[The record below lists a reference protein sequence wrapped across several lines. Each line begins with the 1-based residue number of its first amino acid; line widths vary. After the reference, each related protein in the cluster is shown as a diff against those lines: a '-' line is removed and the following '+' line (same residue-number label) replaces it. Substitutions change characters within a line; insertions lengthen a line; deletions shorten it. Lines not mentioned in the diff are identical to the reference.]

1 MPQESH
7 HQESHHQDSRQQVSR
22 YHPLLVVLH
31 WFLALMISAVLILGP
46 LVLVKIPNSDP
57 MKIDGLRQHM
67 IGGALILALMLVRF
81 LVRAGTAHPAPAS
94 TGNTLLNRLGWVSHR
109 LFYPLVLGMAG
120 SGLVMA
126 VQADLPAI
134 VFGGQ
139 GSLPPDFWAF
149 TARTFHYV
157 FSRLLMAL
165 IALHVA
171 GALYHTF
178 FLKDRLLRRMGFGKR
193 VATATVSTSP
203 TFNQRTP
210 EVQS

>member
-1 MPQESH
+1 
-7 HQESHHQDSRQQVSR
+7 
-22 YHPLLVVLH
+22 
-31 WFLALMISAVLILGP
+31 
-46 LVLVKIPNSDP
+46 
-57 MKIDGLRQHM
+57 
-67 IGGALILALMLVRF
+67 
-81 LVRAGTAHPAPAS
+81 
-94 TGNTLLNRLGWVSHR
+94 
-109 LFYPLVLGMAG
+109 MAG

-178 FLKDRLLRRMGFGKR
+178 FLKDRLLRRTGFGKR
-193 VATATVSTSP
+193 VATTTVSTSP
-203 TFNQRTP
+203 TFNQRTS
-210 EVQS
+210 EVQ